1 MGPRKRQR
9 LPLCSPPREAVE
21 STNQQRAQA
30 AAGLEAAEFALARDL
45 AGAGL
50 SRATLA
56 TLLAVESSEIEVLR
70 NRLGAADRAAI
81 EADATLAARRAD
93 LDASLTAGRPEA
105 GKLDLEAE
113 RDTIEARQQ
122 ERQARI
128 GSIVTELAKDDEQ
141 RGKVTGLDVEIAAA
155 KDKAKI
161 WKEVNAAVGSKNG
174 DRFARFAQSV
184 TLDLLVELANTHL
197 ATLQPRYRLVRG
209 GQDLGLNVIDRD
221 MGNEARST
229 RSLSGGERFLVSLAL
244 SLALSGLGGRRI
256 FADTLFIDEGFGS
269 LDSDSLES
277 AIGALE
283 MLQSQG
289 RTVGVISHVEAMKDR
304 IPVQVRVIRQGAGRS
319 IVRIVAPQDWAA

>member
-1 MGPRKRQR
+1 M
-9 LPLCSPPREAVE
+9 A
-21 STNQQRAQA
+21 
-30 AAGLEAAEFALARDL
+30 
-45 AGAGL
+45 
-50 SRATLA
+50 
-56 TLLAVESSEIEVLR
+56 
-70 NRLGAADRAAI
+70 
-81 EADATLAARRAD
+81 
-93 LDASLTAGRPEA
+93 
-105 GKLDLEAE
+105 
-113 RDTIEARQQ
+113 
-122 ERQARI
+122 
-128 GSIVTELAKDDEQ
+128 
-141 RGKVTGLDVEIAAA
+141 GLDVEIATD

-244 SLALSGLGGRRI
+244 SLALSGLGGRQI

-269 LDSDSLES
+269 LNSDSLES

-319 IVRIVAPQDWAA
+319 IGRRANSGRIGRNRNRFNELPVMLHDGASAVRCPTAGPSQWAPEVRIAFIGILRC

>member
-1 MGPRKRQR
+1 VR
-9 LPLCSPPREAVE
+9 
-21 STNQQRAQA
+21 TRAA
-30 AAGLEAAEFALARDL
+30 
-45 AGAGL
+45 
-50 SRATLA
+50 
-56 TLLAVESSEIEVLR
+56 
-70 NRLGAADRAAI
+70 NRIGAADRAAI

-141 RGKVTGLDVEIAAA
+141 RGKVAGLDVEIATD

-244 SLALSGLGGRRI
+244 SLALSGLGGRQI

-277 AIGALE
+277 ATA
-283 MLQSQG
+283 
-289 RTVGVISHVEAMKDR
+289 RWR
-304 IPVQVRVIRQGAGRS
+304 CCRVR
-319 IVRIVAPQDWAA
+319 AARLGLSATSRR